1 MTSSRPPHSLTS
13 SMCGLSAF
21 MLPRSEGA
29 PNRSQSMTAGSSDSH
44 QTSSSSRKESV
55 SHQGGGAHQRHSH
68 STAVSPYTVIHTNGS
83 GSFHC
88 NAANDRK
95 RRLTM
100 AAIQRIRFLCF
111 EYRAVT
117 AAAPPDPGQFPPFCK
132 GAVFFDNHAY
142 MSIACINLCVWPKK
156 MYFSRTKERL
166 QCHYLD

>member
-44 QTSSSSRKESV
+44 QASSSSRKGSD

-88 NAANDRK
+88 KAANNRK
-95 RRLTM
+95 RRLKM

-111 EYRAVT
+111 ECRVVMQLRIV
-117 AAAPPDPGQFPPFCK
+117 AAPPDPGRSPSFCK
-132 GAVFFDNHAY
+132 VAVFLTIMH
-142 MSIACINLCVWPKK
+142 ICTQPG
-156 MYFSRTKERL
+156 
-166 QCHYLD
+166 